1 MVPDSV
7 AVDYV
12 GMGAV
17 MDFTRGTS
25 YEMNIPLIGVKDAYL
40 KEVPDLV
47 RERGWQGVVV
57 MGAPVQLL
65 NPGLLEDLQAL
76 LNVPVTTAANASAT
90 ALRSLGV
97 HRLLLMTPW
106 DDTVDSLL
114 RDYLAGHG
122 LEAVSPRQ
130 KPFTTIAEGLAL
142 PPEQVFDLTVASFN
156 DAPGFQGVYF
166 QAPLA
171 SGPVLER
178 LEQQLGA
185 PVVTSNIAGH
195 WHVLSLLGVHH
206 HASGYGRLLSEWPEI
221 AAG

>member
-76 LNVPVTTAANASAT
+76 LDVPVTTAANASAT

-106 DDTVDSLL
+106 DDTVDRPAAGLPRRTRSGGRQPTPKALHHHRRGPCPAAGAGLRPHRRLL
-114 RDYLAGHG
+114 QRR
-122 LEAVSPRQ
+122 PRF
-130 KPFTTIAEGLAL
+130 PGRLL
-142 PPEQVFDLTVASFN
+142 PG
-156 DAPGFQGVYF
+156 APC
-166 QAPLA
+166 LR
-171 SGPVLER
+171 PVLER

-206 HASGYGRLLSEWPEI
+206 HASGYGRLLSEWPDI